1 MRDKWK
7 PQVTQTGDII
17 AKVSGSAAISVV
29 GVANGRT
36 IPVIIVLPDKENK
49 IDAIINAHCG
59 ISAGDCESQ
68 WGCTFDHNV
77 ILLFL
82 EFKNPVEARV
92 IIPLD
97 IIEYGAIIDQII
109 HMQCLY
115 LMTGELGMKLSQNL
129 EKGKILLEI
138 PSRDFANEWNKLYK
152 KKYCKYL
159 RKTYHISRET
169 AEDIFEKIQEEF
181 SCIKKLRMN

>member
-1 MRDKWK
+1 MRNKWRPK
-7 PQVTQTGDII
+7 VTQAGDII
-17 AKVSGSAAISVV
+17 ANVSNSATISVV

-36 IPVIIVLPDKENK
+36 IPLIILLPDKENK
-49 IDAIINAHCG
+49 IDAIINAHSG
-59 ISAGDCESQ
+59 ISGGDCESQ
-68 WGCTFDHNV
+68 WGCTCDHNT

-82 EFKNPVEARV
+82 EFKNPVAARI

-97 IIEYGAIIDQII
+97 IIKYGAIIDQII
-109 HMQCLY
+109 HVQCLY

-159 RKTYHISRET
+159 KKTYNISRET
-169 AEDIFEKIQEEF
+169 AEDIFRKVQEEF
-181 SCIKKLRMN
+181 SCIKKLRIK

>member
-1 MRDKWK
+1 MRNKWK
-7 PQVTQTGDII
+7 PKVTQTGDII

-109 HMQCLY
+109 QM
-115 LMTGELGMKLSQNL
+115 
-129 EKGKILLEI
+129 
-138 PSRDFANEWNKLYK
+138 
-152 KKYCKYL
+152 L
-159 RKTYHISRET
+159 RFIKSREFET
-169 AEDIFEKIQEEF
+169 LPEDFKRDVIAFILSHEKQPSERMIDNQIYEKDIEQ
-181 SCIKKLRMN
+181 KLKSLSNEAT